1 MKYSPDKDLKSLWI
15 SSAVFFTVCAI
26 YYIISVSKTGCHYV
40 YPIDDAYIHLA
51 MAKNFALYDVWG
63 VTRYQ
68 FSSTS
73 SSPLFTVLLS
83 FLIKVSGNND
93 QIPLYVN
100 LIFGA
105 GTVYLLNL
113 YFSRIFEKTQSITL
127 SVLFTLFISVLHL
140 QVLSGMEHVLHVFLL
155 ALNIFCLTR
164 PENKRAASG
173 FYLSLLLMGLVRFES
188 MFYFAVL
195 AFVFVLLKQWK
206 RAALVLLT
214 GFIPIAIFC
223 YINYQQDGYLF
234 PNSVVV
240 KGTKLTFDNHFPH
253 QLKQIFL
260 DNFLLNI
267 SFYKIGFF
275 PVLIGLVL
283 IFRNFKSKSFQGI
296 VRDHFLLIVISLVM
310 ICHSMFADLK
320 GLFRYEAYLLA
331 GFSMAI
337 IPEVRGFV
345 EDPGSYMK
353 KEKVLSV
360 FIMMNMA
367 LLFYK
372 FFSAHRMLSEGG
384 KNIYEQQIQS
394 AKFLHTYYNES
405 KVVANDIGAI
415 TYFTDI
421 HLLDTA
427 GLASVETIPFNE
439 NKRKPDAAFE
449 YFLTGYTS
457 DRKYDIA
464 FIYDAWLQPYIPK
477 SWKKAAVLKIK
488 DPVTVSKDEVSVYSI
503 QPAAGRELKENIRKF
518 KWNRNVQVIVMDE
531 R

>member
-1 MKYSPDKDLKSLWI
+1 MM
-15 SSAVFFTVCAI
+15 
-26 YYIISVSKTGCHYV
+26 SVSKTDGHYV
-40 YPIDDAYIHLA
+40 YPIDDAYTHLA
-51 MAKNFALYDVWG
+51 MAKNFALYEMWG
-63 VTRYQ
+63 VTRYE

-73 SSPLFTVLLS
+73 SSPLFTGFLS
-83 FLIKVSGNND
+83 FLIKIFGNND

-105 GTVYLLNL
+105 GTVYILNL
-113 YFSRIFEKTQSITL
+113 YFSRIFESPGSVVL

-164 PENKRAASG
+164 PEDKRAVSG
-173 FYLSLLLMGLVRFES
+173 FYLSLLLMGMVRFES

-206 RAALVLLT
+206 KAASVLLT
-214 GFIPIAIFC
+214 GFIPIAAFC
-223 YINYQQDGYLF
+223 CINYQQDGYLF
-234 PNSVVV
+234 PNSVMV
-240 KGTKLTFDNHFPH
+240 KGTKLAFDGHFPQ

-260 DNFLLNI
+260 DNFLLNT

-275 PVLIGLVL
+275 PVLICLVL
-283 IFRNFKSKSFQGI
+283 IFRAIKGKNFQR
-296 VRDHFLLIVISLVM
+296 VVQDHFLLIVISLVM

-320 GLFRYEAYLLA
+320 GLFRYEAYLLT
-331 GFSMAI
+331 GFSMVI
-337 IPEVRGFV
+337 IPEVKGCL
-345 EDPGSYMK
+345 EDPGSYLK

-360 FIMMNMA
+360 FILMNVVLM
-367 LLFYK
+367 FYK

-405 KVVANDIGAI
+405 KVVANDIGAV

-439 NKRKPDAAFE
+439 NKRKPDAEFE
-449 YFLTGYTS
+449 YFLTRYTA
-457 DRKYDIA
+457 DRNYDIA
-464 FIYDAWLQPYIPK
+464 VIYDAWLQPYIPK
-477 SWKKAAVLKIK
+477 NWKKAAVLKIK
-488 DPVTVSKDEVSVYSI
+488 NPVTVSRDEVSIYSI
-503 QPAAGRELKENIRKF
+503 NHTSGHELQENIRKF
-518 KWNRNVQVIVMDE
+518 KWNRNVQVTLMDE
-531 R
+531 L